1 VADCTV
7 LRGGKPSGTCRILN
21 DAVIGFGDSSHITTL
36 GLSVNGE
43 KAASFAC
50 DGIVVATPT
59 GSTGHFLSSGGPI
72 LQPGAGVF
80 GVSVICP
87 HTLSNRP
94 IILPDSGTIQIT
106 VQHAH
111 KKLVLS
117 ADGQDVEELSTGDAI
132 RITRSGKPVTFLHL
146 PGYSY
151 FSVLS
156 QKLHWR
162 GSSL

>member
-1 VADCTV
+1 MSINGEA
-7 LRGGKPSGTCRILN
+7 
-21 DAVIGFGDSSHITTL
+21 ITTF
-36 GLSVNGE
+36 S
-43 KAASFAC
+43 C
-50 DGIVVATPT
+50 DGMVVTTPT
-59 GSTGHFLSSGGPI
+59 GSTGHSLSAGGPI
-72 LQPGAGVF
+72 LQPGSCAF

-94 IILPDSGTIQIT
+94 LIIPDSSVIEIT
-106 VQHAH
+106 VKHSH
-111 KKLVLS
+111 KALVFS
-117 ADGQDVEELSTGDAI
+117 ADGHDVEKLDEGDAV
-132 RITRSGKPVTFLHL
+132 RIARSDKPVTFLHL